1 EYVTMDRDIRDISH
15 FGAPSAFTCPTCRGA
30 LWELR
35 DGELVRY
42 RCHIGHAFSADS
54 LLLEQTEAV
63 EQALESGLR
72 AVEEKAAT
80 LRRVADRYA
89 EKFPNLEKQYHEQ
102 AKQLD
107 DQAVVIRHLLASRA
121 A

>member
-1 EYVTMDRDIRDISH
+1 M
-15 FGAPSAFTCPTCRGA
+15 
-30 LWELR
+30 
-35 DGELVRY
+35 RY

-80 LRRVADRYA
+80 LRRLADSFA
-89 EKFPNLEKQYHEQ
+89 GKFAVLETQYREE
-102 AKQLD
+102 AKRLD